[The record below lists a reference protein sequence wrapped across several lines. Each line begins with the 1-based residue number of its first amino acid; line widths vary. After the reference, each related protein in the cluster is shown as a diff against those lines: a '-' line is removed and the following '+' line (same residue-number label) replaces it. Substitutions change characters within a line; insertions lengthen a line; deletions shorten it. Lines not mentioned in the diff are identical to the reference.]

1 MVRTLQVRFVRTAM
15 IAITVLLLVVVC
27 AISGINTYRTYTDVK
42 QLADMLLDNRGI
54 PDMGM
59 MEPGGPGRGGMAK
72 DSEFAADSGSDFV
85 TDSDSE
91 YATDPDSD
99 YAMDPEDWDESDDA
113 DDGDDRGWFRGG
125 RRISPDHAMSTRYFL
140 VLFAED
146 GTVLKT
152 DTSKIYSISSQKA
165 QEMAQEVLAGGKE
178 SGLTERFLYKM
189 KKTDDGAT
197 VVFMDVSSEL
207 SSVLSVIVISFV
219 IAAIGWTL
227 MLLLVIALSKKA
239 ITPIAENIVR
249 QKQFV
254 TNAGHELKTP
264 LAIIMANTEALEL
277 YTGESKWTRNIKDQ
291 TKRLS
296 GLMQNLLTLSK
307 MDEPDLKLPKE
318 DWDLGKLLAESAAPF
333 EEPALSKK
341 IRFTVDAEPVMVH
354 ANRDSMGQLLGILF
368 DNAVKYTPEGGRI
381 SAAIRTENRQ
391 VVLEQRNS
399 IDPKDAVEDPGRLFD
414 RFYRSDSSR
423 NRKKGG
429 YGIGLSAARAIAQAN
444 GAEISAVYEDQETIV
459 FRVKIMV

>member
-1 MVRTLQVRFVRTAM
+1 MVKTLQVRFVKTAM
-15 IAITVLLLVVVC
+15 IAITVLLLVVIG
-27 AISGINTYRTYTDVK
+27 AISGIYTYRTYTDVT
-42 QLADMLLDNRGI
+42 QLADMLLENRGV
-54 PDMGM
+54 PDMGDMGM
-59 MEPGGPGRGGMAK
+59 MNPGGPGRG
-72 DSEFAADSGSDFV
+72 SVAADDF
-85 TDSDSE
+85 DWD
-91 YATDPDSD
+91 DPDD
-99 YAMDPEDWDESDDA
+99 MDDD
-113 DDGDDRGWFRGG
+113 DDIGWFRRD
-125 RRISPDHAMSTRYFL
+125 RRITPDHAMSARYFL

-146 GTVLKT
+146 GSVQKT
-152 DTSKIYSISSQKA
+152 DTSRIYSISEEKA
-165 QEMAQEVLAGGKE
+165 QEMAQMVLTSGRE
-178 SGLTERFLYKM
+178 SGLAERFLYKM
-189 KKTDDGAT
+189 RDEDDYTA
-197 VVFMDVSSEL
+197 VVFMDVSSQL

-307 MDEPDLKLPKE
+307 MDEPDLKLHKDE
-318 DWDLGKLLAESAAPF
+318 FDLGKLLIESAAPF
-333 EEPALSKK
+333 EEPARKKK
-341 IRFTVDAEPVMVH
+341 IRFSVDAAPVTVR

-368 DNAVKYTPEGGRI
+368 DNAVKYTPEGGVI
-381 SAAIRTENRQ
+381 SAGIRTENKY
-391 VVLEQRNS
+391 VILEQRNS
-399 IDPKDAVEDPGRLFD
+399 IDPADAVEDPGRLFE

-423 NRKKGG
+423 TRKKGG

-444 GAEISAVYEDQETIV
+444 GAEIGAMYTDQETIV
-459 FRVKIMV
+459 FSVKIMV

>member
-59 MEPGGPGRGGMAK
+59 MEPGGPERGGMAK
-72 DSEFAADSGSDFV
+72 DSELAADSGSDFV

>member
-59 MEPGGPGRGGMAK
+59 MEPGGPERGGMAK
-72 DSEFAADSGSDFV
+72 DSELAADSGSDFV

-125 RRISPDHAMSTRYFL
+125 MRISPDHAMSTRYFL

>member
-72 DSEFAADSGSDFV
+72 DSELAADSGSDFV

-219 IAAIGWTL
+219 IAAIGWSL

-296 GLMQNLLTLSK
+296 GLMQNLLTLYK

-318 DWDLGKLLAESAAPF
+318 DWDLGKLLAESAAPLRSRPF
-333 EEPALSKK
+333 LRRSALRWMQSLSWCMQTG
-341 IRFTVDAEPVMVH
+341 TVWDSCWAFSLTTRSSTRRR
-354 ANRDSMGQLLGILF
+354 AGGSALRSGQRTDRWSWNRETALIPKMRSRI
-368 DNAVKYTPEGGRI
+368 PEGCLTA
-381 SAAIRTENRQ
+381 STEATAR
-391 VVLEQRNS
+391 ETARKA
-399 IDPKDAVEDPGRLFD
+399 DMG
-414 RFYRSDSSR
+414 SD
-423 NRKKGG
+423 
-429 YGIGLSAARAIAQAN
+429 
-444 GAEISAVYEDQETIV
+444 
-459 FRVKIMV
+459 